1 MAESVPVSM
10 LRWSE
15 VDCFVV
21 GLHTTVQ
28 LESTLSLTAHQGDQ
42 DFVCWCL
49 SAQTLSSPNARVR
62 R

>member
-1 MAESVPVSM
+1 MPESVPVSM

-28 LESTLSLTAHQGDQ
+28 LESTLSLTAHRGDQ
-42 DFVCWCL
+42 DYVCWRL
-49 SAQTLSSPNARVR
+49 SAQTLSSPNAG
-62 R
+62 